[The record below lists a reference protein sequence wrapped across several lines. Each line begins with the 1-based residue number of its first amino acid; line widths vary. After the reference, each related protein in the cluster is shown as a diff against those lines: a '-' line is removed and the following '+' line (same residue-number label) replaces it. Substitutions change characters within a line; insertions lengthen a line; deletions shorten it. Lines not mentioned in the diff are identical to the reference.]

1 MAIFF
6 DEIYFF
12 NPTAL
17 LAILPTLATGP
28 VCVFTSSVSVDG
40 DSPIVRMMQTKYPN
54 GDPVVEPL
62 CWVQCCIECQR
73 KGIADRCTHV
83 AKPPEHFSS
92 WQAQDRVKELMS
104 IDMDAYNREL
114 QNMGSTP
121 SVTSAFERDWVD
133 AMVSRTYTLQKT
145 VSHIF
150 VTIDP
155 SASKGRNI
163 YALLSTIFVDGLCVV
178 CLLLSVRC
186 ETCNCSPTRLWPA
199 PPAWRD

>member
-12 NPTAL
+12 NPVAL
-17 LAILPTLATGP
+17 LAILPTLATGA

-54 GDPVVEPL
+54 GEPVVESL
-62 CWVQCCIECQR
+62 CWVQCCLECQR

-83 AKPPEHFSS
+83 SKPPEHFSS
-92 WQAQDRVKELMS
+92 WQAQDRVKGLMS
-104 IDMDAYNREL
+104 FDMDAYTREM
-114 QNMGSTP
+114 QNLGSTP
-121 SVTSAFERDWVD
+121 STSSAFERSWID
-133 AMVSRTYTLQKT
+133 AMLARTYTLQKT

-155 SASKGRNI
+155 SAGKGRNF
-163 YALLSTIFVDGLCVV
+163 YALLSTIFVDGQCIV
-178 CLLLSVRC
+178 CLSSFRC
-186 ETCNCSPTRLWPA
+186 GVCV
-199 PPAWRD
+199 